1 MSGKALK
8 AILKLHDKD
17 ISSQDGVKLI
27 VEKLKKDELHE
38 NFQDLQNF

>member
-8 AILKLHDKD
+8 AILNLHDKD
-17 ISSQDGVKLI
+17 ILSQDGVKLI
-27 VEKLKKDELHE
+27 VEKLKKDELPE